1 MKTKHGAEFADV
13 RKFISDGQSFTL
25 LTHISPD
32 GDTLGS
38 ALALKLLLNALGK
51 TAEVVCSNP
60 VPKIYGFLPESETVK
75 MPEDA
80 EGYCRVIAVD
90 CADKPRFGRAVRL
103 FDAAQAEACVDH
115 HVTNPHYAE
124 VNLVVS
130 DAAATAEIV
139 YELYGMFGVAIDKR
153 SAICLYTGI
162 VTDTGNLSYSNTTP
176 NALRIIADFI
186 EKKLVDVSE
195 VNRLIYRT
203 VPYTK
208 TRVQGFVTS
217 RIRLEDEGRIGI
229 GVLTRAQMLSFDA
242 TNEDCEG
249 IVDCVRDIDSVKIA
263 IFIREGANG
272 SFKVSLRSKD
282 IGDVCRIANKFGGG
296 GHERAAGYT
305 AWLPLSTVVASAT
318 EAAIAEL
325 KRDEKHDSFPDTH

>member
-176 NALRIIADFI
+176 NALRII
-186 EKKLVDVSE
+186 E
-195 VNRLIYRT
+195 T
-203 VPYTK
+203 
-208 TRVQGFVTS
+208 G
-217 RIRLEDEGRIGI
+217 
-229 GVLTRAQMLSFDA
+229 
-242 TNEDCEG
+242 
-249 IVDCVRDIDSVKIA
+249 
-263 IFIREGANG
+263 
-272 SFKVSLRSKD
+272 
-282 IGDVCRIANKFGGG
+282 
-296 GHERAAGYT
+296 
-305 AWLPLSTVVASAT
+305 
-318 EAAIAEL
+318 
-325 KRDEKHDSFPDTH
+325 

>member
-1 MKTKHGAEFADV
+1 M
-13 RKFISDGQSFTL
+13 
-25 LTHISPD
+25 
-32 GDTLGS
+32 
-38 ALALKLLLNALGK
+38 
-51 TAEVVCSNP
+51 
-60 VPKIYGFLPESETVK
+60 
-75 MPEDA
+75 
-80 EGYCRVIAVD
+80 
-90 CADKPRFGRAVRL
+90 RL

-242 TNEDCEG
+242 TNEDWRRHC
-249 IVDCVRDIDSVKIA
+249 
-263 IFIREGANG
+263 
-272 SFKVSLRSKD
+272 
-282 IGDVCRIANKFGGG
+282 
-296 GHERAAGYT
+296 
-305 AWLPLSTVVASAT
+305 
-318 EAAIAEL
+318 
-325 KRDEKHDSFPDTH
+325 